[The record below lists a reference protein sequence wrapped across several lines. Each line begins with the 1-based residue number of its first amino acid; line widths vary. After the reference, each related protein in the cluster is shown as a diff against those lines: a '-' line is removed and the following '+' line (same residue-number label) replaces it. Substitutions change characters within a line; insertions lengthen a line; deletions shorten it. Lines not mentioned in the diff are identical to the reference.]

1 MTGLEPSQNAESE
14 LKMKSEMFRNT
25 IKYHAADVW
34 QTSAN
39 AGSYS
44 APKSALSRLRGTLA
58 LLSFAVALATEVSA
72 SPLSRAALVPSDA
85 ASPLSRAAFVSSD
98 AVSPLSAA
106 PALSGANDT
115 ASGATLATQTPGR
128 AAELLEKLAA
138 GFRAMPAYRVDF
150 EIETGDSSVQGSYAV
165 QGEDYYLEVGDA
177 EVFADGKVRYE
188 VDNRRREVTVN
199 AVDTSSRSILDNPV
213 RAFDFLDSDYTPRLL
228 GERDGHA
235 AVSLTPT
242 AAAGSVAGEVTVT
255 LTVTPVR
262 PVRVAYDYDGE
273 RITVSVVAI
282 KPLSGALKRFDR
294 TAYRDYEFID
304 FR

>member
-1 MTGLEPSQNAESE
+1 
-14 LKMKSEMFRNT
+14 MFRNT
-25 IKYHAADVW
+25 IKYHAAFIGQRLPDIGFRLAA
-34 QTSAN
+34 TSVLIRRTGILNLLPFTLNVLRWPSAWGRLILTSCLSLAVVFAAEASTCGLSGSISED
-39 AGSYS
+39 AGRS
-44 APKSALSRLRGTLA
+44 
-58 LLSFAVALATEVSA
+58 
-72 SPLSRAALVPSDA
+72 
-85 ASPLSRAAFVSSD
+85 
-98 AVSPLSAA
+98 
-106 PALSGANDT
+106 SGANDT

-242 AAAGSVAGEVTVT
+242 AAAGSAAGEVTVT